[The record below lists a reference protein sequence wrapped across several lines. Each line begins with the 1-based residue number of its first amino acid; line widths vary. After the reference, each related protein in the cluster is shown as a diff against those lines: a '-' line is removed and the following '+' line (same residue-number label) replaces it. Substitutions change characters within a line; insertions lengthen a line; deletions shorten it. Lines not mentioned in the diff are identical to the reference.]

1 MDTLLKNLLLEKL
14 RTKEGV
20 IKCIKYAQDYICER
34 PPDKDLA
41 RMEILHA
48 VLEAAKFHLKEDPQ
62 EPGVLTEEDMK
73 REIEKRLNYNYKR
86 EPPPPPQATD
96 QVPNPNPPDPRK
108 APDVPH
114 TCTADDCCRKSK
126 PDVHRYNS
134 FRDGGPGME
143 WDGDVGCY
151 VPKLDRDDYD
161 L

>member
-1 MDTLLKNLLLEKL
+1 M
-14 RTKEGV
+14 
-20 IKCIKYAQDYICER
+20 IKCIKYAQDYLCER

-41 RMEILHA
+41 MMEVLHA
-48 VLEAAKFHLKEDPQ
+48 VLEAAKLHLKDDPRLNSE

-73 REIEKRLNYNYKR
+73 REREKRLNYNYKR
-86 EPPPPPQATD
+86 EPPPPPRATN
-96 QVPNPNPPDPRK
+96 QVPNPNNPDPKK

-114 TCTADDCCRKSK
+114 TCTADDCCRKPK
-126 PDVHRYNS
+126 PYLDREPIHNS

-151 VPKLDRDDYD
+151 VTSLERDPSDYD